1 MPTTV
6 KIIHSQDF
14 IKATAEGELDLETS
28 KRMLA
33 EIVSASTP
41 LDDYH
46 IILDTRTAH
55 SAMSATDLWY
65 LAAELSEIRRAC
77 SPKTAVLC
85 PRERFDSARFF
96 ALCAE
101 NRGFNVSAFI
111 SFEGALEWLISEE
124 A

>member
-1 MPTTV
+1 MPTNV
-6 KIIHSQDF
+6 RIIHAQDF
-14 IKATAEGELDLETS
+14 IKATAEGELDLESS
-28 KRMLA
+28 KKMLA

-55 SAMSATDLWY
+55 SGMSATDLWY
-65 LAAELSEIRRAC
+65 LAAELSGLRRTF

-85 PRERFDSARFF
+85 PRARFDDAKFF

-101 NRGFNVSAFI
+101 NRGFHVSAFT
-111 SFEGALEWLISEE
+111 SFEGAIEWLMAEE
-124 A
+124 S